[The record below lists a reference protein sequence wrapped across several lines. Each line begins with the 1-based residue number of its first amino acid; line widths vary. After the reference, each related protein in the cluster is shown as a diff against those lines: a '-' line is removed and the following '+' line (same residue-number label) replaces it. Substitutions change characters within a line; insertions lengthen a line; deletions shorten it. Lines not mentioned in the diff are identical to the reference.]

1 MAERGGN
8 MIEVLSVENMRKSDA
23 ATIASGTPGR
33 ELMMRAARGVF
44 GAVRWK
50 APVAIVCGSGNNA
63 GDGYALALLLHEAGT
78 DCTLIRSSEK
88 FSDDGQYYFDRCM
101 SSSIHGSPSVGS
113 DAKSTSG
120 IKSLRWFDGDDDIDL
135 SGYGTVVDC
144 LLGTGFKGEVK
155 PHLARIIE
163 RINSS
168 GAYVV
173 SVDINS
179 GLNGDTGLGDT
190 YVCSDLTV
198 SVGSFKPGHFLNM
211 AKDAM
216 ASKVNIDIGIS
227 PVDSPYKLI
236 EEEDVRAF
244 FPKRLNHSNKGT
256 YGYTTLIGGSTRYS
270 GAIRLAYLA
279 NAAMRSGAGVVKV
292 ALPSSL
298 VHDVTPHI
306 LESTLFPLS
315 EKLRSN
321 GKSEN
326 DVASHIHESTNFPPA
341 EAANLGKGS
350 TEVADILPAQDLE
363 VAYVA
368 SEIDELISN
377 VKTVAFG
384 MGIGT
389 GAGAKAIL
397 EHLLEVYTGTLIV
410 DADGLTLLS
419 GLDREQIKNRS
430 CDLILTP
437 HIKEFSRLTG
447 LTISEIN
454 EDPVKEAGRYA
465 SDTGAIVLLK
475 GASTIVTD
483 GVNVYITDRG
493 CHGMATAGSGDVLSG
508 VASAV
513 CSAKSAELKA
523 ADKIA
528 RQDML
533 CLGAAV
539 AAFINGAAG
548 ELAEKEYGSISMIAG
563 DTVSMLPK
571 VLN

>member
-63 GDGYALALLLHEAGT
+63 GDGYALVLLLHEAGT

-88 FSDDGQYYFDRCM
+88 FSDDGQYYYDRCISSATHDSPDVASVTSNTGPN
-101 SSSIHGSPSVGS
+101 SSSINDSSLSG
-113 DAKSTSG
+113 SG

-135 SGYGTVVDC
+135 SGYGTIVDC

-155 PHLARIIE
+155 PHLAQIIE

-190 YVCSDLTV
+190 FVRSDLTV

-227 PVDSPYKLI
+227 PVDPPYKLI

-256 YGYTTLIGGSTRYS
+256 YGYTALIGGSTRYS

-306 LESTLFPLS
+306 LESTIFPLS
-315 EKLRSN
+315 ETDHS
-321 GKSEN
+321 
-326 DVASHIHESTNFPPA
+326 
-341 EAANLGKGS
+341 GKGS
-350 TEVADILPAQDLE
+350 DEVADTLPAQDRE

-419 GLDREQIKNRS
+419 GLEEEKIRNRS

-454 EDPVKEAGRYA
+454 EDPTAAAKRYA

-493 CHGMATAGSGDVLSG
+493 CPGMATAGSGDVLSG

-533 CLGAAV
+533 CLCAAV